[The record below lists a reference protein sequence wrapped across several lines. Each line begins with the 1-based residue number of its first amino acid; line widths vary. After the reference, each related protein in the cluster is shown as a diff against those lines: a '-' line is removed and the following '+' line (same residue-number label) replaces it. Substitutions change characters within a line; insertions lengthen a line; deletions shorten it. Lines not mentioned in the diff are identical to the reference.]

1 MLENEITKI
10 LLLFLVVR
18 WLGCT
23 MDPRVQEK
31 LILKIIFQHLLMFQY
46 YKDLKEHDDSI
57 SSFFKCEPKENKKV
71 LDYKFLR
78 IWVEKCAIRKSENKK
93 LQRLE
98 SRNVGLLLEPLKE
111 KEFIKL
117 FSENSEITTEEIS
130 WENAEVPNKV
140 LSY

>member
-1 MLENEITKI
+1 
-10 LLLFLVVR
+10 
-18 WLGCT
+18 
-23 MDPRVQEK
+23 
-31 LILKIIFQHLLMFQY
+31 MFQY

-98 SRNVGLLLEPLKE
+98 SRNVDSLLEPLKE

-117 FSENSEITTEEIS
+117 FSENSEITTEEIQTF
-130 WENAEVPNKV
+130 ENRNPKEAWSKNGN
-140 LSY
+140 LTCCCQGGRHWAH